1 MTTPSLEPVR
11 VQQEGTVT
19 RADVLRFGWG
29 LAGSCLLSSAAH
41 AQSMEAPMQT
51 RVIPASGEK
60 LPLIGCGTW
69 QTFDV
74 GSAANVRAPL
84 AEVLKTLFDHG
95 GAVIDSSPMYGAS
108 EGVVGDLLAE
118 AGSRPKA
125 FLATKVW
132 TRGREPGIQQMHR
145 SMELLR
151 TDKLD
156 LIQVHNLL
164 DWAVHLKTLRHWKDE
179 QRVRYLGVTHYT
191 SGAYPE
197 LEAVIRSE
205 KLDFVQ
211 VNYSA
216 DDRAAERRILPLAAE
231 RGAAVL
237 INMPFGG
244 GGLLRR
250 LRARALPGWAAE
262 LGCNTWAQLLLKFV
276 LGHPAVTCVIP
287 GTSNP
292 AHMRENAAAGA
303 GTLPD
308 AAIRAR
314 IAAAITE

>member
-1 MTTPSLEPVR
+1 
-11 VQQEGTVT
+11 
-19 RADVLRFGWG
+19 
-29 LAGSCLLSSAAH
+29 
-41 AQSMEAPMQT
+41 
-51 RVIPASGEK
+51 
-60 LPLIGCGTW
+60 
-69 QTFDV
+69 
-74 GSAANVRAPL
+74 
-84 AEVLKTLFDHG
+84 
-95 GAVIDSSPMYGAS
+95 MYGAS

-118 AGSRPKA
+118 AGARTNA

-132 TRGREPGIQQMHR
+132 TRGREAGIQQMHR

-164 DWAVHLKTLRHWKDE
+164 DWAVHLKTLRQWKDE

-250 LRARALPGWAAE
+250 LRARAVPAWAAE
-262 LGCNTWAQLLLKFV
+262 LGCATWAQLLLKFV

-292 AHMRENAAAGA
+292 AHMRENASAGA
-303 GTLPD
+303 GTMAD
-308 AAIRAR
+308 AAMRAR
-314 IAAAITE
+314 IAGAIDE